1 MLNPDF
7 LSALREAARAYPT
20 PFYAYDWTAIKGRA
34 EAFRKAFPLAR
45 PFFALKANPRLGLLR
60 RLKAMGYGA
69 EAVSLGEVL
78 RAYRAGFS
86 PEEVVWNGPVKTP
99 EALEALRG
107 REPLV
112 VLDSEADLRR
122 VAALLPGARVLIRV
136 NPDLPVATHPH
147 LATGKGESQFGVLP
161 EAVPRLM
168 GLAQALGLRF
178 LGLHLHLGSKLE
190 RVEDFLE
197 GYQVLEG
204 LYRAVGPVEVLDL
217 GGGFGLGLP
226 LSLLREPMEALA
238 RLYGAKVYLEPG
250 RYLVAEAGVLVA
262 RIWGIKETRR
272 RYLLLDA
279 GMTSLLRPALYG
291 ARHPVVPLYEGGE
304 EEAYDLAGPAC
315 ESGDVLARE
324 VRLPRP
330 REGDAL
336 AILEAGAYGSSMA
349 LTYLDTPR
357 PLELLW
363 TGEGWEVLR
372 PRESLE
378 KLLGEEGWG
387 LAPSPP

>member
-20 PFYAYDWTAIKGRA
+20 PFYAYDWTAIKKRA
-34 EAFRKAFPLAR
+34 EAFREAFPLAR

-60 RLKAMGYGA
+60 RLKAMDYGA

-226 LSLLREPMEALA
+226 LSLLRERMEALA

-291 ARHPVVPLYEGGE
+291 ARHPVLPLYEGGE
-304 EEAYDLAGPAC
+304 EEVYDLAGPAC

-372 PRESLE
+372 RREPLE
-378 KLLGEEGWG
+378 RLFEGE
-387 LAPSPP
+387 S

>member
-34 EAFRKAFPLAR
+34 EAFREAFPLAR

-204 LYRAVGPVEVLDL
+204 LCRAVGPVEVLDL

-291 ARHPVVPLYEGGE
+291 ARHPVLPLYEGE
-304 EEAYDLAGPAC
+304 EEEVYDLAGPAC

-378 KLLGEEGWG
+378 KLLEEEG
-387 LAPSPP
+387 

>member
-34 EAFRKAFPLAR
+34 EAFREAFPRAR

-60 RLKAMGYGA
+60 RLKAVGYGA

-197 GYQVLEG
+197 GYQVLKG

-226 LSLLREPMEALA
+226 LSLLREPVEALA

-304 EEAYDLAGPAC
+304 EEVYDLAGPAC

-378 KLLGEEGWG
+378 KLLGEEG
-387 LAPSPP
+387 

>member
-1 MLNPDF
+1 
-7 LSALREAARAYPT
+7 
-20 PFYAYDWTAIKGRA
+20 
-34 EAFRKAFPLAR
+34 
-45 PFFALKANPRLGLLR
+45 
-60 RLKAMGYGA
+60 MGYGA

-204 LYRAVGPVEVLDL
+204 LYPAVGPVEVLDL

-226 LSLLREPMEALA
+226 LSPLREPMEALA

-372 PRESLE
+372 RREPLE
-378 KLLGEEGWG
+378 RLFEGE
-387 LAPSPP
+387 S

>member
-7 LSALREAARAYPT
+7 LLALREAARAYPT
-20 PFYAYDWTAIKGRA
+20 PFYAYDWTAIKKRA
-34 EAFRKAFPLAR
+34 EAFRGAFPLAR

-147 LATGKGESQFGVLP
+147 LATGNGESQFGVLP

-168 GLAQALGLRF
+168 GLAQALGLHF

-226 LSLLREPMEALA
+226 LSLLRERMEALA

-304 EEAYDLAGPAC
+304 EEVYDLAGPAC

-372 PRESLE
+372 RREPLE
-378 KLLGEEGWG
+378 RLFEGE
-387 LAPSPP
+387 S

>member
-1 MLNPDF
+1 MLNSDF

-20 PFYAYDWTAIKGRA
+20 PFYAYDWTAIKKRV
-34 EAFRKAFPLAR
+34 EAFREAFPLAR

-168 GLAQALGLRF
+168 GLAQALGLHF

-226 LSLLREPMEALA
+226 LSPLREPMEALA

-291 ARHPVVPLYEGGE
+291 ARHPVVPLYGGGE
-304 EEAYDLAGPAC
+304 EEVYDLAGPAC

-378 KLLGEEGWG
+378 KLLGEEG
-387 LAPSPP
+387 

>member
-20 PFYAYDWTAIKGRA
+20 PFYAYDWTAIKKRA
-34 EAFRKAFPLAR
+34 EVFREAFPRAR

-86 PEEVVWNGPVKTP
+86 PEEVVWNGPVKAP

-161 EAVPRLM
+161 KAVPRLM

-178 LGLHLHLGSKLE
+178 LGLHLRLGSKLE

-217 GGGFGLGLP
+217 G
-226 LSLLREPMEALA
+226 
-238 RLYGAKVYLEPG
+238 VTEPG
-250 RYLVAEAGVLVA
+250 
-262 RIWGIKETRR
+262 WQ
-272 RYLLLDA
+272 
-279 GMTSLLRPALYG
+279 
-291 ARHPVVPLYEGGE
+291 
-304 EEAYDLAGPAC
+304 
-315 ESGDVLARE
+315 
-324 VRLPRP
+324 
-330 REGDAL
+330 
-336 AILEAGAYGSSMA
+336 
-349 LTYLDTPR
+349 
-357 PLELLW
+357 
-363 TGEGWEVLR
+363 
-372 PRESLE
+372 
-378 KLLGEEGWG
+378 
-387 LAPSPP
+387 APGR

>member
-1 MLNPDF
+1 
-7 LSALREAARAYPT
+7 
-20 PFYAYDWTAIKGRA
+20 
-34 EAFRKAFPLAR
+34 
-45 PFFALKANPRLGLLR
+45 
-60 RLKAMGYGA
+60 
-69 EAVSLGEVL
+69 
-78 RAYRAGFS
+78 
-86 PEEVVWNGPVKTP
+86 
-99 EALEALRG
+99 
-107 REPLV
+107 
-112 VLDSEADLRR
+112 
-122 VAALLPGARVLIRV
+122 
-136 NPDLPVATHPH
+136 
-147 LATGKGESQFGVLP
+147 
-161 EAVPRLM
+161 
-168 GLAQALGLRF
+168 
-178 LGLHLHLGSKLE
+178 
-190 RVEDFLE
+190 
-197 GYQVLEG
+197 
-204 LYRAVGPVEVLDL
+204 VEVLDL

-238 RLYGAKVYLEPG
+238 RLYGAQVYLEPG

-291 ARHPVVPLYEGGE
+291 ARHPVVPLYEGEE

-324 VRLPRP
+324 VRLPGP

-336 AILEAGAYGSSMA
+336 AIFEAEAYGSSMA

-378 KLLGEEGWG
+378 KLLGEEG
-387 LAPSPP
+387 

>member
-20 PFYAYDWTAIKGRA
+20 PFYAYDWTAIKKRA
-34 EAFRKAFPLAR
+34 EAFREAFPLAR

-226 LSLLREPMEALA
+226 LSLLRERMEALA

-291 ARHPVVPLYEGGE
+291 ARHPVMPLYEGGE
-304 EEAYDLAGPAC
+304 EEVYDLAGPAC

-372 PRESLE
+372 RREPLE
-378 KLLGEEGWG
+378 RLFEGE
-387 LAPSPP
+387 S

>member
-1 MLNPDF
+1 MKPPNPSF
-7 LSALREAARAYPT
+7 LEALKEASRTYPT
-20 PFYAYDWTAIKGRA
+20 PFYAYNWTGIRARA
-34 EAFRKAFPLAR
+34 EAFREAFPLAR
-45 PFFALKANPRLGLLR
+45 SFFALKANPRLELLR

-86 PEEVVWNGPVKTP
+86 PAEVVWNGPVKTP
-99 EALEALRG
+99 EALQALRG
-107 REPLV
+107 QEPLV

-122 VAALLPGARVLIRV
+122 VAAFLPGASVLIRV

-147 LATGKGESQFGVLP
+147 LATGRGESQFGVLP
-161 EAVPRLM
+161 EEVPGLKD
-168 GLAQALGLRF
+168 LAQALGLRF
-178 LGLHLHLGSKLE
+178 LGLHLHLGSRLE

-197 GYQVLEG
+197 GYRVLEG
-204 LYRAVGPVEVLDL
+204 LYREVGPVAVLDL
-217 GGGFGLGLP
+217 GGGFGLGLLLP
-226 LSLLREPMEALA
+226 LLREPMEALA
-238 RLYGAKVYLEPG
+238 RLYGAQVYLEPG
-250 RYLVAEAGVLVA
+250 RYLVAKAGVLVA

-279 GMTSLLRPALYG
+279 GMTTLLRPALYG
-291 ARHPVVPLYEGGE
+291 AHHPVVPLYEGGE
-304 EEAYDLAGPAC
+304 EEVYDLAGPAC
-315 ESGDVLARE
+315 EAGDVLARG

-330 REGDAL
+330 KEGDAL

-372 PRESLE
+372 PREPLE
-378 KLLGEEGWG
+378 RLLEGE
-387 LAPSPP
+387 A

>member
-34 EAFRKAFPLAR
+34 EAFREAFPRAR

-197 GYQVLEG
+197 GYQVLKG

-226 LSLLREPMEALA
+226 LSLLRKPMETLA

-304 EEAYDLAGPAC
+304 EEIYDLAGPAC

-324 VRLPRP
+324 ARLPRP

-372 PRESLE
+372 RREPLE
-378 KLLGEEGWG
+378 RLFEGE
-387 LAPSPP
+387 S

>member
-1 MLNPDF
+1 
-7 LSALREAARAYPT
+7 
-20 PFYAYDWTAIKGRA
+20 
-34 EAFRKAFPLAR
+34 
-45 PFFALKANPRLGLLR
+45 
-60 RLKAMGYGA
+60 
-69 EAVSLGEVL
+69 
-78 RAYRAGFS
+78 
-86 PEEVVWNGPVKTP
+86 
-99 EALEALRG
+99 
-107 REPLV
+107 V

-122 VAALLPGARVLIRV
+122 VVALLPGARVLIRV

-226 LSLLREPMEALA
+226 LSPLREPMEALA

-291 ARHPVVPLYEGGE
+291 ARHPVVPPLRGRGGGGLRPGG
-304 EEAYDLAGPAC
+304 ARLRIRGRAGPGGAASQAQGRGC
-315 ESGDVLARE
+315 LGHPRGRGLRVQHGPHLPGYPKAPGAPLDGGGVGSPQAQGVLGKTFGRGR
-324 VRLPRP
+324 VGVSSFP
-330 REGDAL
+330 
-336 AILEAGAYGSSMA
+336 AIGWPPSFP
-349 LTYLDTPR
+349 TPR
-357 PLELLW
+357 
-363 TGEGWEVLR
+363 
-372 PRESLE
+372 
-378 KLLGEEGWG
+378 K
-387 LAPSPP
+387 APPGFC

>member
-7 LSALREAARAYPT
+7 LSVLREAARAYPT
-20 PFYAYDWTAIKGRA
+20 PFYAYDWTAIKKRA
-34 EAFRKAFPLAR
+34 EAFREAFPLAR

-168 GLAQALGLRF
+168 GLAQALGLHF

-217 GGGFGLGLP
+217 GGGFGLGLS
-226 LSLLREPMEALA
+226 LSPLREPLEALA

-272 RYLLLDA
+272 RYFLLDA

-291 ARHPVVPLYEGGE
+291 ARHPVVPLYEGKE
-304 EEAYDLAGPAC
+304 EEVYDLAGPAC

-363 TGEGWEVLR
+363 TEEGWEVLR
-372 PRESLE
+372 RREPLE
-378 KLLGEEGWG
+378 RLFEGE
-387 LAPSPP
+387 S

>member
-34 EAFRKAFPLAR
+34 EAFREAFPLAR

-168 GLAQALGLRF
+168 GLAQALGL
-178 LGLHLHLGSKLE
+178 HLHLESNLE

-197 GYQVLEG
+197 GYQVLDG

-250 RYLVAEAGVLVA
+250 RCLVAEAGVLVA

-291 ARHPVVPLYEGGE
+291 ARHPVLPLYEGGE

-372 PRESLE
+372 RREPLE
-378 KLLGEEGWG
+378 RFFEGE
-387 LAPSPP
+387 S

>member
-20 PFYAYDWTAIKGRA
+20 PFYAYDWTAIKKRA
-34 EAFRKAFPLAR
+34 EAFREAFPRAR

-226 LSLLREPMEALA
+226 LSPLREPMEALA

-372 PRESLE
+372 RREPLE
-378 KLLGEEGWG
+378 RLFEGE
-387 LAPSPP
+387 S

>member
-34 EAFRKAFPLAR
+34 EAFREAFPRAR

-122 VAALLPGARVLIRV
+122 VAALLPGASVLIRV

-197 GYQVLEG
+197 GYQVLKG

-226 LSLLREPMEALA
+226 LSLLRKPMETLA

-304 EEAYDLAGPAC
+304 EEIYDLAGPAC

-324 VRLPRP
+324 ARLPRP

-372 PRESLE
+372 RREPLE
-378 KLLGEEGWG
+378 RLFEGE
-387 LAPSPP
+387 S